1 MTAKPYDIKLIDNYQ
16 FDETASAL
24 QKSIRRSVEYDA
36 CYYAFILHESGLY
49 KYVWKRLLIIA
60 SEDVG
65 LATPEAAQIV
75 HSLQQSYHYAIT
87 SVNRPKND
95 SLVFIFEAV
104 LYLCRAKK
112 TREVDSLVNLI
123 RTRHEQ
129 GERLPVPEYAKD
141 FHTRA
146 GRAKLGNWQDG
157 SEAEIAERHRL
168 WFDEYSRVEPDMGDK
183 YLADLKK
190 VKGVK

>member
-1 MTAKPYDIKLIDNYQ
+1 M
-16 FDETASAL
+16 
-24 QKSIRRSVEYDA
+24 
-36 CYYAFILHESGLY
+36 
-49 KYVWKRLLIIA
+49 W
-60 SEDVG
+60 
-65 LATPEAAQIV
+65 LA
-75 HSLQQSYHYAIT
+75 SLQISEGPTISA
-87 SVNRPKND
+87 
-95 SLVFIFEAV
+95 IFEAV

-183 YLADLKK
+183 YLADLK
-190 VKGVK
+190 